1 MRRRKLLIGL
11 MSAGAFT
18 AGFSAAVFPAS
29 AQLRTITVTLLGGQ
43 TVTVQV
49 DTPPDTSTT
58 SSDALPGASTP
69 VASVTTDAAPPATTD
84 TGTSSS
90 PAQAPPPATTD
101 AGTPPPAASTTTEP
115 AAGAA
120 PVTTTP
126 TGTTTDAVPSLS
138 GDQAPSVSAG
148 GQQGQATIGK
158 TLRKATGEDAKS
170 AKDKAEGKPDATA
183 IRQGN
188 GVPTAANPTFSQAL
202 PGAAAIGVPNFF
214 IDKFRI
220 PPFLLPIYQAAGIEY
235 GVRWEVL
242 AGINEIE
249 TDYGRNLNVSSAG
262 ALGWMQFMPSTW
274 KQYGVDANHD
284 GKKDP
289 FNPVDAIFAAARYL
303 KAAGADTDVRKA
315 IFAYNHADWYVDSVL
330 MRARLIGGLPSDLVG
345 SLTGLTQ
352 GHFPVSAKA
361 TYADDLSERQINAKI
376 AKGHNAAMPVEAN
389 TSRRGINIY
398 AKAGSSAIATQD
410 GKVLRIGKTK
420 RLGRFVQIEDVY
432 GNTYTYAHLKKV
444 AAAYAVPKAQK
455 VTKASVAKELGLPKK
470 DPKPTQAASAGTQ
483 PKAKA
488 SAPKTASKRV
498 AASSQ
503 EAASKTK
510 VSVVGSTQVDV
521 AKERAF
527 ANPSRPAS
535 YKQGGEEQLL
545 NREFQSGGSS
555 YQAQFTKVLGL
566 DSKDVT
572 IKKLKVGSKVV
583 AGTVLGRIGKTQKH
597 VASHLLFEIRPA
609 GKGAPRI
616 DPKPI
621 LDGWKL
627 LESTAVYR
635 AAGKNPFFGPDAKNP
650 SIGQILLMSKESL
663 QKRVLEDSRIQIYD
677 CGRTDIRAGN
687 IDRRVL
693 ATLEFLSASGLKPTV
708 SALECGHSL
717 MTASGNVSEHSTG
730 SAVDIAAINGIP
742 ILGHQGDGSITDM
755 TIRRLLTLQGTMK
768 PHQIISL
775 MTFDGTDNTLSLPD
789 HADHIHVGF
798 RPLYGS
804 DSKLGRQLNSAL
816 KPKQWIKLIDRLGQI
831 DNPKVLTSPSKYAL
845 DDPKTSTSPA
855 KRASD
860 AHVGE

>member
-49 DTPPDTSTT
+49 DTPPDAATT
-58 SSDALPGASTP
+58 GTDALPAASTSTSD
-69 VASVTTDAAPPATTD
+69 ASATTDATTPAT
-84 TGTSSS
+84 
-90 PAQAPPPATTD
+90 TTD
-101 AGTPPPAASTTTEP
+101 AGTNSSPTPAPPAATPDPTAATP
-115 AAGAA
+115 APA
-120 PVTTTP
+120 
-126 TGTTTDAVPSLS
+126 TTDPGTAPAPSDATPAGTATDSVPALGES
-138 GDQAPSVSAG
+138 APSVSAG
-148 GQQGQATIGK
+148 GQQGQETVGK
-158 TLRKATGEDAKS
+158 ELRKATGDNADGS
-170 AKDKAEGKPDATA
+170 TSDGKPDATA
-183 IRQGN
+183 IRQSD
-188 GVPTAANPTFSQAL
+188 GVPTAANPTFSEGL

-235 GVRWEVL
+235 GIRWEVL

-249 TDYGRNLNVSSAG
+249 TDYGRNLNVSTAG

-315 IFAYNHADWYVDSVL
+315 IFSYNHADWYVDSVL
-330 MRARLIGGLPSDLVG
+330 MRARLIGGIPSDLVG

-376 AKGHNAAMPVEAN
+376 AKGHNAAVPVEAN

-398 AKAGSSAIATQD
+398 AKAGSAAIATQD
-410 GKVLRIGKTK
+410 GRVVKIGKTK
-420 RLGRFVQIEDVY
+420 RLGQFIQIQDVY
-432 GNTYTYAHLKKV
+432 GNTYTYAQLKKV
-444 AAAYAVPKAQK
+444 AIAYAVPKAEK
-455 VTKASVAKELGLPKK
+455 VSKAQVAKELGLPKR
-470 DPKPTQAASAGTQ
+470 DPKPTQAASAGSQ
-483 PKAKA
+483 PKAAAAKKSASQTVA
-488 SAPKTASKRV
+488 SAQTAG
-498 AASSQ
+498 A
-503 EAASKTK
+503 K
-510 VSVVGSTQVDV
+510 VSVVGSTQVNV
-521 AKERAF
+521 TKERAF

-545 NREFQSGGSS
+545 NREFQSGGTS

-566 DSKDVT
+566 DAKNVT

-583 AGTVLGRIGKTQKH
+583 AGTVLGRVGKTQKH

-627 LESTAVYR
+627 LESTAIYR

-663 QKRVLEDSRIQIYD
+663 QRRVLTDSRIQIYD

-717 MTASGNVSEHSTG
+717 MTTSGNISEHSSG

-742 ILGHQGDGSITDM
+742 ILGHQGEGSITDM

-775 MTFDGTDNTLSLPD
+775 MTFDGADNTLSLPD
-789 HADHIHVGF
+789 HNDHIHVGF

-831 DNPKVLTSPSKYAL
+831 DNPKVLTSPSKYAI
-845 DDPKTSTSPA
+845 DDPKTATTPA
-855 KRASD
+855 DRASD
-860 AHVGE
+860 AHASE

>member
-29 AQLRTITVTLLGGQ
+29 AQLRTITVTLLGGE

-49 DTPPDTSTT
+49 DTPPDAATT
-58 SSDALPGASTP
+58 GTDALPAASTSTSD
-69 VASVTTDAAPPATTD
+69 ASATTDAAAPPATTTD

-90 PAQAPPPATTD
+90 PTPAPPAATPDPTSAAPAPAAPDPATTPVPSD
-101 AGTPPPAASTTTEP
+101 ATPAGTATDS
-115 AAGAA
+115 
-120 PVTTTP
+120 VP
-126 TGTTTDAVPSLS
+126 TLGES
-138 GDQAPSVSAG
+138 APSVSAG
-148 GQQGQATIGK
+148 GQQGQETVGK
-158 TLRKATGEDAKS
+158 ELRKATGDDA
-170 AKDKAEGKPDATA
+170 DKARSDGKPDATA
-183 IRQGN
+183 IRQSD
-188 GVPTAANPTFSQAL
+188 GVPTSANPTFAQGL

-235 GVRWEVL
+235 GIRWEVL

-249 TDYGRNLNVSSAG
+249 TDYGRNLNVSTAG

-303 KAAGADTDVRKA
+303 KAAGADSDIRQA

-330 MRARLIGGLPSDLVG
+330 MRARLIGGTPADLVG

-376 AKGHNAAMPVEAN
+376 ARGHNAAMPVEAN

-398 AKAGSSAIATQD
+398 AKAGSAAIATQD
-410 GKVLRIGKTK
+410 GRVVEIGKTK
-420 RLGRFVQIEDVY
+420 RLGQFIQIQDVY
-432 GNTYTYAHLKKV
+432 GNTYTYAQLKKV
-444 AAAYAVPKAQK
+444 AVAYAVPKAEK
-455 VTKASVAKELGLPKK
+455 VSKAQVAKELGLPKK
-470 DPKPTQAASAGTQ
+470 DPKPTQAASAGSQ
-483 PKAKA
+483 PKAA
-488 SAPKTASKRV
+488 SAKKSAAQTIASAQTARSKV
-498 AASSQ
+498 
-503 EAASKTK
+503 T
-510 VSVVGSTQVDV
+510 VVGSTRVNV
-521 AKERAF
+521 SKERAF

-545 NREFQSGGSS
+545 NREFQAGGTS

-566 DSKDVT
+566 DAKNVT

-583 AGTVLGRIGKTQKH
+583 AGTVLGRVGKTQKH

-627 LESTAVYR
+627 LESTAIYR

-663 QKRVLEDSRIQIYD
+663 QRRVLTDSRVQIYG

-717 MTASGNVSEHSTG
+717 MTASGNISEHSSG

-742 ILGHQGDGSITDM
+742 ILGHQGEGSITDM

-775 MTFDGTDNTLSLPD
+775 MTFDGADNTLSLPD
-789 HADHIHVGF
+789 HNDHIHVGF

-831 DNPKVLTSPSKYAL
+831 DNPKVLTSPSKYAI
-845 DDPKTSTSPA
+845 DDPKTATTPA
-855 KRASD
+855 DRASD
-860 AHVGE
+860 AHASE